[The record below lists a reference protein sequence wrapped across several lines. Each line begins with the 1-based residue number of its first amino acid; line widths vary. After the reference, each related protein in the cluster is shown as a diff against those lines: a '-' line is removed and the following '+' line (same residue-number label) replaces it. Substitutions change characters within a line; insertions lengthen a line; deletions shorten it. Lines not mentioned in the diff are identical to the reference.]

1 MPKGFAEDGAGTKE
15 LKTKSWMEKP
25 LDDGVGIS
33 GVCLQSFGNTS
44 EMWNLAL

>member
-15 LKTKSWMEKP
+15 LETKSWMEKL

-33 GVCLQSFGNTS
+33 GV
-44 EMWNLAL
+44 